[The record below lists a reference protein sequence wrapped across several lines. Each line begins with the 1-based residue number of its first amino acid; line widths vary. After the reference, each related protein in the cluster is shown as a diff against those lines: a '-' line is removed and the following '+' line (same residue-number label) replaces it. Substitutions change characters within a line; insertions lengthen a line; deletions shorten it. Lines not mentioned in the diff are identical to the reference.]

1 MSDKILSK
9 AQLKTLVEIDKLV
22 NESIDGYI
30 SYVEEMVEHQTNVGI
45 VNADEIGKIRQEV
58 NDKVGKLYES
68 GEWTHVHTGMM
79 IDALYK
85 VGSHFISESLKQG
98 VEDSIRHEFT

>member
-1 MSDKILSK
+1 ME
-9 AQLKTLVEIDKLV
+9 TLVEIDKLV

-30 SYVEEMVEHQTNVGI
+30 SYVEEMVEHQIEVGI
-45 VNADEIGKIRQEV
+45 VDADEIGEIRQEV
-58 NDKVGKLYES
+58 NDKVEKLYENS
-68 GEWTHVHTGMM
+68 EWTHVHIGMM

-85 VGSHFISESLKQG
+85 VGSHFISESLRKG